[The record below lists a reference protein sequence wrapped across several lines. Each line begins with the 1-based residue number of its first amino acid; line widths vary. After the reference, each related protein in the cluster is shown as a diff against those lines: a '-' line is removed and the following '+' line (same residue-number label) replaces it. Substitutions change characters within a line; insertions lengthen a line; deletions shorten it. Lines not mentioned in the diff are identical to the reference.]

1 MSQKLSL
8 IDLTPG
14 DIERLP
20 DWLCKRI
27 GDSSRL
33 KDSQFGAW
41 LLVGERPEGPVEL
54 FEHPAG
60 WVAMR
65 NRPEWSVEVHER
77 PEGFKELLERTFEA
91 LLPHMIKHRNQLS
104 EANIEKILDGIL
116 SDAPRP
122 WVENELEIDN
132 AFLRSR
138 YLQETPLLTGAE
150 VRATSGLN
158 PRNKSEPA
166 SRWKRE
172 GKLFAVRRS
181 GVDHYPAFQFVD
193 GSPRP
198 VIKAILDALPRDM
211 TGWQI
216 AMWFASGNGWLD
228 GDEPKERL
236 SDPDAVVD
244 AARRLADPALG

>member
-1 MSQKLSL
+1 MTEALSL

-14 DIERLP
+14 EIDRLP
-20 DWLCKRI
+20 ASLRRRI
-27 GDSSRL
+27 GGSSRPE
-33 KDSQFGAW
+33 DSPPGAW
-41 LLVGERPEGPVEL
+41 LLVGERTEGR
-54 FEHPAG
+54 A
-60 WVAMR
+60 
-65 NRPEWSVEVHER
+65 
-77 PEGFKELLERTFEA
+77 ELLERA
-91 LLPHMIKHRNQLS
+91 LEVLLSLAAERGSRLS
-104 EANIEKILDGIL
+104 EANIEKILDVIL

-122 WVENELEIDN
+122 RIENELEIDN
-132 AFLRSR
+132 ARLRSR

-150 VRATSGLN
+150 VRAASGLK

-181 GVDHYPAFQFVD
+181 GIDHYPAFQFAD

-198 VIKAILDALPRDM
+198 VIKAILAALPKDM

-228 GDEPKERL
+228 GAEPQERL
-236 SDPDAVVD
+236 SDPDAVVE
-244 AARRLADPALG
+244 AARSLADPAVG